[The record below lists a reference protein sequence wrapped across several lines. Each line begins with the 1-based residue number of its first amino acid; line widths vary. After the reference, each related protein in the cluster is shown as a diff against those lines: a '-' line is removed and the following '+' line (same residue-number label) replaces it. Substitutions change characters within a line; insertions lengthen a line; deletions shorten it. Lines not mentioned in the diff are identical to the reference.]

1 MPGSSIAILP
11 FVNLSND
18 PEQEYFGD
26 GLAEEIINA
35 LTQIQGLQVTAR
47 TSSFA
52 FKGQAIDIRQIGREL
67 GVANV
72 LEGSIRIAGQRVRIT
87 AQLINVAD
95 GYHLWSENYD
105 RLLDDIFVV
114 QDEISL
120 LIADRI
126 RENSAHFEI
135 ADQLVPIPQVDT
147 AEYQQF
153 LQARFQIQKFNRDDV
168 LKGIQM
174 LEALSQR
181 QPNFVAPLLQ
191 LGLAYIFMGA
201 FGVLPSVQAFD
212 QARHYL
218 GKVPEKE
225 RGQAEY
231 QLRLAGLIYWQEWDL
246 PAAYAL
252 LQKVLLKQPG
262 HAEAH
267 LWAGVCMATMEQF
280 LVAHDH
286 LDTALKLDPFSP
298 LMHDFKGAAFYF
310 EGQYEKAIAYFRR
323 CLSLDPNFHMSHVN
337 WAAAELM
344 QGDIQAGLQR
354 FQNLPPSGLSDL
366 STLGGVTL
374 AQAMTG
380 ESEMVMEGIR
390 QLEAALDSPLADRAY
405 FFLILIHTTL
415 EAYEKA
421 LDVLAVAVR
430 KRVSMV
436 VMLLLEPF
444 LSPLRKHPRFAVI
457 LKEIQR
463 QPDPVLPTTPLKLSP
478 ADEEDMRKLEALM
491 QKQTPYLDAQLS
503 LRKLAALAGHHPN
516 YLSRLIN
523 ECTGHNFAEYT
534 NSFRLAAFAE
544 KAQNPENQKLTLLA
558 LAYECGFNSKTV
570 FNTYCKKATGLTP
583 SAYWK
588 SLTA

>member
-87 AQLINVAD
+87 AQLVSVAD

-135 ADQLVPIPQVDT
+135 ADQLVPIPEVDP

-153 LQARFQIQKFNRDDV
+153 LRARFLVQKFNRDDV
-168 LKGIQM
+168 SKGIQM
-174 LEALSQR
+174 LEVLTQR
-181 QPNFVAPLLQ
+181 RANFVAPYLQ
-191 LGLAYIFMGA
+191 LALAYSFMGA
-201 FGVLPSVQAFD
+201 FGVLPSALAFD
-212 QARHYL
+212 KARHYL
-218 GKVPEKE
+218 GMVPEKE
-225 RGQAEY
+225 REGAEY
-231 QLRLAGLIYWQEWDL
+231 QLRLAGLLYWQEWNL

-252 LQKVLLKQPG
+252 LKKVLQKQPG
-262 HAEAH
+262 NAEAH
-267 LWAGVCMATMEQF
+267 LWAGVCMVTMEQF
-280 LVAHDH
+280 SVAHDY

-344 QGDIQAGLQR
+344 QGDLQAGLQR

-366 STLGGVTL
+366 SILGGVTL
-374 AQAMTG
+374 ARSLMG
-380 ESEMVMEGIR
+380 DSEAVSQGIR
-390 QLEAALDSPLADRAY
+390 QLEVALDTPLADRAY
-405 FFLILIHTTL
+405 FFLILIYTSL
-415 EAYEKA
+415 EDYEKA
-421 LDVLAVAVR
+421 LDVLAIATH
-430 KRVSMV
+430 KRVSMIV
-436 VMLLLEPF
+436 ALLVEPF
-444 LSPLRKHPRFAVI
+444 MKPLRQKPRFAAI
-457 LKEIQR
+457 LKDIQR
-463 QPDPVLPTTPLKLSP
+463 KAAPVLPPEPLKVSP

-491 QKQTPYLDAQLS
+491 QTQAPYLDAQLS
-503 LRKLAALAGHHPN
+503 LRKLAVLAGHHPN

-534 NSFRLAAFAE
+534 NAFRLAAFAE
-544 KAQNPENQKLTLLA
+544 KAQNPDNQKLTLLA

-588 SLTA
+588 SLTT